1 MKKLFSLAALAATLF
16 VSCKKEN
23 ETNLPEGLYA
33 EIYTNKG
40 KIVAQLEYEKTP
52 LTVANF
58 VSLAEGNNP
67 SVETKFKG
75 KPFYDGLTFH
85 RVIADFMIQGGD
97 PNGTGEGGPGYVFVD
112 EFHPDLKHDKAGIL
126 SMANA
131 GPTTNGSQFFITHG
145 PTPHL
150 DGMHSVFGHVIE
162 GQNIVNTIAQG
173 DKIEHIDIVRSGDK
187 AKAFDAPKVF
197 KEKQAENEKKQ
208 EETLKAKEE
217 AMKATEGVAKEM
229 ETTLNTAKA
238 KAKTTA
244 SGISYYIFEKGNGGK
259 PKQGDKINVGYAGYF
274 ENGRLFDTSFET
286 TAAKY
291 NMVDAQ
297 RKAAN
302 QYIPIPFVAG
312 QKDGLIPGFIEGI
325 DQLSIGDKA
334 YIFIPSHLA
343 YGATGAGDVIPP
355 NTNLIFELHI
365 TK

>member
-1 MKKLFSLAALAATLF
+1 MKKLFAVAAIVATLF

-23 ETNLPEGLYA
+23 ETNLPDGLYA

-40 KIVAQLEYEKTP
+40 KIVAQLDFEKAP

-58 VSLAEGNNP
+58 VSLAEGTNP
-67 SVETKFKG
+67 YVENQYKN

-97 PNGTGEGGPGYVFVD
+97 PTGTGEGGPGYKFED
-112 EFHPDLKHDKAGIL
+112 EFNHELKHDKPGVL

-131 GPTTNGSQFFITHG
+131 GPGTNGSQFFITHV

-187 AKAFDAPKVF
+187 AKSFDAVKVF
-197 KEKQAENEKKQ
+197 KEKQEINLKKQ
-208 EETLKAKEE
+208 QEAEKAKAE
-217 AMKATEGVAKEM
+217 AMKATEGVAN
-229 ETTLNTAKA
+229 ETKTALMNAKT
-238 KAKTTA
+238 KAKTTN
-244 SGISYYIFEKGNGGK
+244 SGLAYFVFEKGNGGK
-259 PKQGDKINVGYAGYF
+259 PKQGDKINVAYAGYF
-274 ENGRLFDTSFET
+274 ENGRLFDTSIEPIAT
-286 TAAKY
+286 KY
-291 NMVDAQ
+291 NMLDAA
-297 RKAAN
+297 RKQAN
-302 QYIPIPFVAG
+302 QYIPIPFEYG
-312 QKDGLIPGFIEGI
+312 QKTGLIPGFIEGI
-325 DQLSIGDKA
+325 EQLNIGDKA

-343 YGATGAGDVIPP
+343 YGERGAGDVIPP